1 MPPPAADDWWQPYT
15 EEWLVPPVERAVR
28 TAEKQSF
35 YSRLS
40 SPLVR
45 MLLLKGASVSS
56 WDFRDFLG
64 WLTLF
69 CCSPLDAT

>member
-1 MPPPAADDWWQPYT
+1 MTDYRTLRARPVADEWWQPYT
-15 EEWLVPPVERAVR
+15 EEWLVPPVERATR

-45 MLLLKGASVSS
+45 MLLLKGGSREREETYIRLMRWPS
-56 WDFRDFLG
+56 
-64 WLTLF
+64 
-69 CCSPLDAT
+69 